1 MFIGIAAMSKNR
13 VLGKAGKLP
22 WKISE
27 DLALFKAKTV
37 GHRVIMGRKT
47 YDSLHNSA
55 LKQRE
60 NIILSKNHLFTKNV
74 STYSD
79 FDLLLHELKQKKDSK
94 ENFVIGGARIF
105 SLFLPYIQ
113 KIYLSVIQNNF
124 EGDVFFPLFE
134 DNFIKN
140 SSEKISATIPFD
152 FQTWIRKT

>member
-47 YDSLHNSA
+47 YNSLHNSA

-79 FDLLLHELKQKKDSK
+79 FDLLLRELEQKKDNK
-94 ENFVIGGARIF
+94 KILLLVALK
-105 SLFLPYIQ
+105 LFLYSCL
-113 KIYLSVIQNNF
+113 IY
-124 EGDVFFPLFE
+124 ER
-134 DNFIKN
+134 FI
-140 SSEKISATIPFD
+140 S
-152 FQTWIRKT
+152 R